1 MALLYCKGG
10 FHSHWKT
17 LCLERNIWDKILI
30 LLTSLQPGIIWA
42 VPMMVVCIMHICV
55 MNAFLVPDL
64 SIPSYLQTWKV
75 LTNIQTS
82 HYGINALD
90 TTGMCVFGCVVKDHN
105 STINAMF
112 TSSGKSMG
120 NCIKWKGRL
129 IVKHKCKGC
138 GDGQSWGNTGNDCN
152 DLWTLKTYYW
162 EDAESLLQTTAW
174 RSTCL

>member
-1 MALLYCKGG
+1 
-10 FHSHWKT
+10 
-17 LCLERNIWDKILI
+17 
-30 LLTSLQPGIIWA
+30 
-42 VPMMVVCIMHICV
+42 MVVCIMHICV
-55 MNAFLVPDL
+55 MNAFLMPDL